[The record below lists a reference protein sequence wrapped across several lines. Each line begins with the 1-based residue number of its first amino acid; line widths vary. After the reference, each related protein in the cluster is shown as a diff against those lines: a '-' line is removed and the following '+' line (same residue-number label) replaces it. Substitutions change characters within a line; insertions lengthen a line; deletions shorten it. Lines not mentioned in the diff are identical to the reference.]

1 MNNLAKFLTEYVITK
16 GMIMEEERQEYE
28 YGFIVAI
35 EKGISL
41 FISILIAIAMDM
53 IAESILFFVIFIP
66 LRKYAGGLHL
76 RKYISCLILSCLTFS
91 VVMLISKFL
100 TLDHFTGL
108 VLIICMDI
116 LIYIMY
122 PAENINRIV
131 DDNENKYFKAQ
142 LIKHLLINLLIS
154 TVCII
159 FCQETYV
166 VIIVMTLLLI
176 TCTMFIG
183 KVKYNMEKE
192 IPSN

>member
-1 MNNLAKFLTEYVITK
+1 
-16 GMIMEEERQEYE
+16 MEEERQEYE

-108 VLIICMDI
+108 VLIICMEI